1 MGDLTDLEQRISVA
15 LDRIAA
21 RVNDRLAGDAGAM
34 AADQARLAQALEEE
48 KTANAQLEERLRVV
62 RDRADAAI
70 AQWRQ
75 KVERL
80 QQQLV
85 EAEKIMVQVRGVN
98 ERLREANAALRS
110 RNEDMVGEPHL
121 INQAMVAELEALRVA
136 RSADLAEMD
145 AILDEMKP
153 LVGEA

>member
-1 MGDLTDLEQRISVA
+1 MSDLTDLEQRISMA

-21 RVNDRLAGDAGAM
+21 ISSGRIADNADA

-85 EAEKIMVQVRGVN
+85 EAEKIMVQVRGIN

-153 LVGEA
+153 LIGGA